1 MAVGIDSVVQSS
13 CDVLTE
19 TAKGKGLSFTTAIDK
34 NLPEIR
40 ADLRATRQI
49 LLNLL
54 SNAVKFTPS
63 GGEVHVRASHGSNND
78 IVISV
83 SDTGPGIAT
92 EDLDKILMPF
102 TQAGAN
108 GTSGESGT
116 GLGLSI
122 VNSLIDLQG
131 GTLKIESNIG
141 EGTCVTVHF
150 PKTGAAKM
158 SVLNS

>member
-54 SNAVKFTPS
+54 W
-63 GGEVHVRASHGSNND
+63 
-78 IVISV
+78 
-83 SDTGPGIAT
+83 
-92 EDLDKILMPF
+92 
-102 TQAGAN
+102 
-108 GTSGESGT
+108 
-116 GLGLSI
+116 
-122 VNSLIDLQG
+122 
-131 GTLKIESNIG
+131 
-141 EGTCVTVHF
+141 
-150 PKTGAAKM
+150 
-158 SVLNS
+158 